1 MADRDN
7 APSHEIT
14 QCNKK
19 LVTLLDKII
28 EIDLKDTAHLAYRI
42 DDCKSLARELSY
54 ERKFLH
60 SSRRG

>member
-7 APSHEIT
+7 APSHKIT

-28 EIDLKDTAHLAYRI
+28 QIDLKDTAHLAYHI

>member
-1 MADRDN
+1 MSDRDA
-7 APSHEIT
+7 APSHQIT
-14 QCNKK
+14 ECNKK

-28 EIDLKDTAHLAYRI
+28 HIDLKDTKHLAYCI